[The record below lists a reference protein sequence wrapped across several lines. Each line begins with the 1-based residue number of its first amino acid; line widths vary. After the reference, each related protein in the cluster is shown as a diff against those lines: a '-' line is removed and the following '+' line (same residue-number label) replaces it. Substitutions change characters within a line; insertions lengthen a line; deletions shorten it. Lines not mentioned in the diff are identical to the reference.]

1 MCSSTTR
8 FSCARFMML
17 SLKGARQ
24 ISGNNVTMS
33 ILIERKHRTLNV
45 QRPTQRLW
53 GGLTHSLPF
62 TRFLACPSMSLDA
75 RRLHSFETV
84 RRLTQTPHMSFHN
97 LEHRA
102 LAVTRCRTGQQGAN
116 SMNGLTRP
124 ANHTAHISASN
135 LQFEGDHSAVAD
147 FREHHVIRKFDQLA
161 NHELEKF
168 SHPSKD

>member
-33 ILIERKHRTLNV
+33 ILIEEKHRTLNV
-45 QRPTQRLW
+45 KRPTP
-53 GGLTHSLPF
+53 GPVG
-62 TRFLACPSMSLDA
+62 RFS
-75 RRLHSFETV
+75 ETA
-84 RRLTQTPHMSFHN
+84 RRLTQTPDISLHN

-102 LAVTRCRTGQQGAN
+102 LAVTRCRTRQQGAN

-124 ANHTAHISASN
+124 ANRTAHISASN